1 LADGGEES
9 LDILRLLGILL
20 LEDLCATRVYFR
32 QVKGAVLGNIFS
44 PVAVQ
49 NGEETDMVGSEI
61 VLRHEIW

>member
-1 LADGGEES
+1 M
-9 LDILRLLGILL
+9 LRLLGILL